1 MPKYICL
8 FQSSVCSSVKLLA
21 ISLYMFIKKI
31 KHDVSSL
38 SIEFKDMTGQQFCA
52 IFVFRVSF
60 RQFNW
65 VI

>member
-38 SIEFKDMTGQQFCA
+38 SIEFKDMTGSNFVLFSC
-52 IFVFRVSF
+52 FVFRF
-60 RQFNW
+60 GNLTG
-65 VI
+65 